1 MEVVISTVFP
11 VGIPWAQGLLY
22 GSLWTLEN
30 GNIPMRIAYF
40 MRTKKF
46 LVVLNTKSQSVTC
59 WAFFS
64 DYCLHFFIIYR
75 RIFFL
80 SNMIVIISS

>member
-59 WAFFS
+59 WAFFLTIVS
-64 DYCLHFFIIYR
+64 ISLLYTVGF
-75 RIFFL
+75 FFL
-80 SNMIVIISS
+80 SNTIVIILS